1 MSYKFEFFCI
11 FCGKPEDPKGPTS
24 CPECREKLKAKQEAA
39 QPQ

>member
-11 FCGKPEDPKGPTS
+11 FCGKPVDPKGPTS